1 MNDAVLI
8 HWSHALQHISRVD
21 LLGPFNVRSPG
32 WITFVEGTAQPL
44 ASFCITQSPRFD
56 MDCLQALATRCQES
70 LIELRL
76 SEFAKLTDEWLPTL
90 ASFRS
95 LRFLDIS
102 HPATSV
108 SEEAL
113 IQLLAAVGENL
124 LHLNISGNGDL
135 GNLIM
140 ESGLRLYMKNLVT
153 LRASDL
159 PLLTDDGIVE
169 LFSKDGEIPTALP
182 PLEIINLS
190 RAPDVGSNALNSI
203 LSHSG
208 STLRELNI
216 NGWKETSN
224 EALMELGGATPLL
237 RKLDVGWCRSV
248 DNFVMKSILDGCG
261 NIQEIL
267 CAGCNRVGVDCP
279 KKVSR

>member
-1 MNDAVLI
+1 M
-8 HWSHALQHISRVD
+8 
-21 LLGPFNVRSPG
+21 
-32 WITFVEGTAQPL
+32 
-44 ASFCITQSPRFD
+44 
-56 MDCLQALATRCQES
+56 
-70 LIELRL
+70 
-76 SEFAKLTDEWLPTL
+76 
-90 ASFRS
+90 
-95 LRFLDIS
+95 
-102 HPATSV
+102 
-108 SEEAL
+108 
-113 IQLLAAVGENL
+113 
-124 LHLNISGNGDL
+124 
-135 GNLIM
+135 
-140 ESGLRLYMKNLVT
+140 
-153 LRASDL
+153 
-159 PLLTDDGIVE
+159 
-169 LFSKDGEIPTALP
+169 
-182 PLEIINLS
+182 S